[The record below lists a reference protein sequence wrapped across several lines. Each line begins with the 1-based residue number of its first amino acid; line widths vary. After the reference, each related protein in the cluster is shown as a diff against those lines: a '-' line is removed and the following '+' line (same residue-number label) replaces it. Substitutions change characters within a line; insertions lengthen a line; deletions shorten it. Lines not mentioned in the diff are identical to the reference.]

1 MVAACGSDN
10 EVIPR
15 GEACLDFE
23 ERQSFSLTYTATDGG
38 GQQTTT
44 NLIINIEDVND
55 NPPKFD
61 RAEYRR
67 VVRESEMSFDPALII
82 KVSSDWSIIIFCKY

>member
-1 MVAACGSDN
+1 MAACGADN
-10 EVIPR
+10 EIIPR

-23 ERQSFSLTYTATDGG
+23 ERQTFSLTYTATDGG

-55 NPPKFD
+55 NPPRFD
-61 RAEYRR
+61 RGEYKR
-67 VVRESEMSFDPALII
+67 VVREGDVSFDPALII
-82 KVSSDWSIIIFCKY
+82 KVCDLIGLLLVITN